1 MAKKLIAFHPEDL
14 RALQELAEDK
24 ASTLQ
29 ELMDEAVRDLLKK
42 HGKFTDLR
50 AALMHSRDDD
60 APKPGKKDD
69 PAQAK
74 GKPRV
79 AASDRRRRSRR

>member
-50 AALMHSRDDD
+50 AALMHSRDG
-60 APKPGKKDD
+60 APKSGKKDD